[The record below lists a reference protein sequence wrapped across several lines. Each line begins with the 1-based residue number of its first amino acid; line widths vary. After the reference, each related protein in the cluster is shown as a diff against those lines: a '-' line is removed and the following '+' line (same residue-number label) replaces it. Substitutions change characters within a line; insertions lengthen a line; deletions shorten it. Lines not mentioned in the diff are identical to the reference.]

1 LVRESL
7 KAASASTC
15 RCAMDISVVPDF
27 RKLFESVPGLYLVL
41 TRDLIVVAATDAYLR
56 ATMTDRQ
63 EIMGRHLFEVFPDN
77 PEDPGATGVSNLRA
91 SLDRVLRFARPD
103 AMAVQKYDLRRP
115 DGSFEERY
123 WSPLNTPLLNQIG
136 EVGWIIH
143 RVEDVTEVVW
153 LKSEEAE
160 RDVLAHEQQSVIS
173 QLRAA
178 NEELARGREALQES
192 EARFRGLVEELNSRE
207 AHLQSILATVPDAM
221 VIIDERGVIQSF
233 SAAAERLFGFLT
245 DEVKGKNVSVLMPAP
260 YRQEH
265 DSYLSRYLTTGERRI
280 IGVGR
285 IVVGQRENGSTFPM
299 ELAVGEVVLEGKRQF
314 IGFVRDLTQRQERE
328 HLLHQVQSEL
338 LHISRLST
346 MGEMA
351 SALAHELN
359 QPLSAVANYL
369 QGSKRLLQN
378 SPDPRAS
385 TIMEALD
392 KASEQAVR
400 AGQVIHRLRDFVAR
414 GETENR
420 IESIK
425 KLVEEASALAL
436 VAAKDH
442 SVRMNLQ
449 LDPSFDLVLVDRVQ
463 IQQVLLNLLRNGLEA
478 MQSSKHRELI
488 VSTGPA
494 ENDMVAVDVAD
505 TGSGISP
512 DVASRLF
519 QPFVTTKRQGMGV
532 GLSISRTIIRS
543 HGGEITVE
551 PNPGGGTIFRFTL
564 RGVGPESLTDGQ

>member
-1 LVRESL
+1 
-7 KAASASTC
+7 
-15 RCAMDISVVPDF
+15 MDISVVPDF